1 MSKRSNPT
9 NKAAGRPGL
18 FTAAMAAH
26 FHTATVSLNTFQ
38 LFCFSNWLQMKLM
51 YIPESRGAMTRRW
64 IKISNFSFYCWRRTL
79 TIERC
84 YGLGTQVSWILHNVR
99 PSMCVPKQKTQ
110 KQNKLPVT
118 QMGKSHIY
126 CRLLKSIADG
136 DASHS
141 DLINLQ
147 DHLIPLQ
154 TSSRS
159 RFPVSSTTVNLPA
172 LHCIPSSSSP
182 FCCSSL
188 AGLTDTVN
196 QIWCLCKN

>member
-18 FTAAMAAH
+18 FTAAVAAH

-99 PSMCVPKQKTQ
+99 PSMCVPKQTTQNRTVTTNKTNCLLH
-110 KQNKLPVT
+110 KWENPTYTVDCWNLLP
-118 QMGKSHIY
+118 MAM
-126 CRLLKSIADG
+126 LLT
-136 DASHS
+136 
-141 DLINLQ
+141 LIW
-147 DHLIPLQ
+147 LI
-154 TSSRS
+154 
-159 RFPVSSTTVNLPA
+159 FK
-172 LHCIPSSSSP
+172 I
-182 FCCSSL
+182 
-188 AGLTDTVN
+188 
-196 QIWCLCKN
+196 I